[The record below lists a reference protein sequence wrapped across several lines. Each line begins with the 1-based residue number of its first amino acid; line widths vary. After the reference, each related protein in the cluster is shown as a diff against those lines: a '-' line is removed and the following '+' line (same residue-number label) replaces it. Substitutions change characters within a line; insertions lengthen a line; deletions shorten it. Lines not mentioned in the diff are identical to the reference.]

1 MKKVLLLITIM
12 LLPTTLAE
20 QFPTQNVNYGFVG
33 WSEGTSSEI
42 GEYRISY
49 PAVTDGEDANMAQN
63 GPFAV
68 VVFFTDDGE
77 DVDQYIWLQNGL
89 SKWGYITLVTAKLN
103 WDSIESQLD
112 NWNNNQTQDL
122 AGSQGM
128 IATSHISLSGHGTGA
143 HFAAEVVKTGEHEID
158 GLFGLGFDGTSTST
172 TSDVL
177 LTNPSAALFLTG
189 TNDEIAPAN
198 ENIMTYTQDWYGA
211 WQIMHPLGANHLGYQ
226 ESDTFF
232 ERFADGDSSM
242 GREGQQEHALNHIL
256 PYLNL
261 SLRGDDSAYQTAF
274 NREDKAI
281 SSDSEAY
288 IDEDLSRSRLYNM
301 TDITSS
307 AQLILMDQMSTIS
320 ANVTMRNG
328 ATAFGNVS
336 CLLPDGLEV
345 LGVLQNGVAS
355 CVINGTMLSPGLATI
370 ELQIADYSFSDWLE
384 FNLMRLG
391 SPMNITEPLPEII
404 LDQHSSITIT
414 PDLFAVDPDGEE
426 VIFLSAQLVD
436 DNQSVLELNMTPSEL
451 SITHVNI
458 PEWEGTMEMI
468 LDLAAGD
475 DMANITVNVTVL
487 PVNDRV
493 VQNAVIPQQQE
504 IEDGE
509 SIVVDISDYVSDP
522 EGQTLVVTVVRDY
535 PGLRINTS
543 LTTILIDPQLHWNG
557 AELIELYVSD
567 GETEYIVIFVPINIV
582 AVDDP
587 VQFIQPTIEI
597 EMDEDGV
604 VSIELENYT
613 IDVDGDTISYE
624 ITGSSDIVGYS
635 LSPSE
640 VVFAGNP
647 DMFGESEF
655 ILNVSDGSNSDSMT
669 LIITTNS
676 VPDLPTVAI
685 SSISI
690 LDETISITWTISD
703 ADGDIGLLNSVTFAG
718 ESIEQGTEC
727 TGANMMTCV
736 TNTERT
742 LEGTYTVEAK
752 VWDSHAQEWSN
763 TATQDVTLTKIETV
777 QDVAESDSQIG
788 DWVLPIGLGLLVILL
803 GGYLIQSRKS
813 SS

>member
-33 WSEGTSSEI
+33 WSEETSSEI

-122 AGSQGM
+122 SGSQGM

-281 SSDSEAY
+281 SSDSDAY
-288 IDEDLSRSRLYNM
+288 IDEDLSRSRLYNL
-301 TDITSS
+301 TDISSS
-307 AQLILMDQMSTIS
+307 AQLILMDQMSIIS

-336 CLLPDGLEV
+336 CLLPDGIEV

-391 SPMNITEPLPEII
+391 SPMNITEPLPEIS
-404 LDQHSSITIT
+404 LDQHSSVIIT

-436 DNQSVLELNMTPSEL
+436 DNQSVLELNITPSEL

-458 PEWEGTMEMI
+458 PEWEGTMEMV

-487 PVNDRV
+487 PVNDKV
-493 VQNAVIPQQQE
+493 FQNAVIPQQQE
-504 IEDGE
+504 VEDGG

-522 EGQTLVVTVVRDY
+522 EGQPLVVTVVRDY

-557 AELIELYVSD
+557 AELVELYVSD
-567 GETEYIVIFVPINIV
+567 GETEGIVIFVPINIV

-587 VQFIQPTIEI
+587 VQFIQSTIEI

-613 IDVDGDTISYE
+613 IDVDDDAISYE

-655 ILNVSDGSNSDSMT
+655 TLNVSDGSNSDSMT

-718 ESIEQGTEC
+718 GSIEQGTEC
-727 TGANMMTCV
+727 TGANLMTCV

-777 QDVAESDSQIG
+777 QDVAESESQIG

-813 SS
+813 SP

>member
-1 MKKVLLLITIM
+1 MKKVLLLIAIL
-12 LLPTTLAE
+12 LLPATLAE

-33 WSEGTSSEI
+33 WSEGFIQGI

-49 PAVTDGEDANMAQN
+49 PAVEDGEDTNFAQN
-63 GPFAV
+63 GPFAI
-68 VVFFTDDGE
+68 VVFYPDEGE
-77 DVDQYIWLQNGL
+77 ELDQYVWLQDGL
-89 SKWGYITLVTAKLN
+89 SKWGYITLVCEYSWSDIN
-103 WDSIESQLD
+103 SQLSD
-112 NWNNNQTQDL
+112 WNNNQTPDL
-122 AGSQGM
+122 VGAQGM
-128 IATSHISLSGHGTGA
+128 FATDYVAMSGHGTGA
-143 HFAAEVVKTGEHEID
+143 HYAAEIVKEGQHEID
-158 GLFGLGFDGTSTST
+158 GLFGLGLEGASTST
-172 TSDVL
+172 TVDVL
-177 LTNPSAALFLTG
+177 LTNPSSALFLTG
-189 TNDEIAPAN
+189 TTDEIAPAN
-198 ENIMTYTQDWYGA
+198 ENVMAYLEDWNGA
-211 WQIMHPLGANHLGYQ
+211 WQVMHPLGANHLGYQ

-232 ERFADGDSSM
+232 ERFTDGDSTM

-391 SPMNITEPLPEII
+391 TPMNITEPLPEII

-458 PEWEGTMEMI
+458 PEWEGTMEMV

-522 EGQTLVVTVVRDY
+522 EGQPLVVTVVRDY

-557 AELIELYVSD
+557 AELVELYVSD
-567 GETEYIVIFVPINIV
+567 GETEGIVIFVPINIV
-582 AVDDP
+582 AVDDQ

-604 VSIELENYT
+604 VSIGLENYT

-655 ILNVSDGSNSDSMT
+655 TLNVSDGSNSDSMT

-685 SSISI
+685 SSIST
-690 LDETISITWTISD
+690 LGDTISITWTISD

-727 TGANMMTCV
+727 TGANLMTCV
-736 TNTERT
+736 TNTGRT
-742 LEGTYTVEAK
+742 FEGTYTVEAK